1 MQDLIRYQ
9 LHIGKIYLC
18 GKYPMVD
25 LNHCDGPKTFIEY
38 SKDLDNIYGNI
49 DKYNLDKIH

>member
-1 MQDLIRYQ
+1 
-9 LHIGKIYLC
+9 
-18 GKYPMVD
+18 MVD